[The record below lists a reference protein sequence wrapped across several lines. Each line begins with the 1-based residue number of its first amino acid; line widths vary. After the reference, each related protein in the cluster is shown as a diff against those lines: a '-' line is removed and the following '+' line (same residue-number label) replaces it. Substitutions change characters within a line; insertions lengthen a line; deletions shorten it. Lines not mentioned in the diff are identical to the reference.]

1 MGNRITQT
9 YAERIISLACA
20 YGSAY
25 NRPAVSEVEF
35 RLLCWELS
43 WGMGEGFFTE
53 KMVDSLRDCLG
64 RVAKDSPLRHL
75 SPDMAR
81 WLLAPAFRA
90 HAVAEHHLGRTWDR
104 HTFSRAILLAREYRK
119 LALHHGGFDF
129 ERRERAVLLADLDE
143 LARAHWVLFAMAA
156 EGGTVDVHGPKGV
169 ERIREQGL
177 VILREAQGEEVE
189 LREKLGL
196 TADSLRAV
204 AKRLS
209 MSQPGFS
216 QLREELDAK
225 PPALRR
231 YAPQTDWLNIFPMI
245 DIGVGELSEQFIA
258 PSPWWAAGA
267 TAPRPRLG

>member
-1 MGNRITQT
+1 MRILPLTNQPPWRYDASEVLNPPKRTLSFEDIVKRVRRFRSDSVVLMGSRLLWHFWNNPSLVNPNAPGGMGNRITQT

-64 RVAKDSPLRHL
+64 RVA
-75 SPDMAR
+75 
-81 WLLAPAFRA
+81 
-90 HAVAEHHLGRTWDR
+90 
-104 HTFSRAILLAREYRK
+104 
-119 LALHHGGFDF
+119 
-129 ERRERAVLLADLDE
+129 